1 MRTVRITAKTIEAA
15 VAEGLEK
22 LGISREEA
30 VVHVVEQPSSGLF
43 GLIHKKMAVVDIS
56 APDEE
61 VPEDT
66 ATEAAPAEEAKAE
79 EPVEEVKEEKPVE
92 AAKAEEKPAE
102 EASAEEKVEAPAEEK
117 KAEREEPTF
126 DPEEQK
132 KVAEEAKTFLTGVFA
147 GMHLAVTMECRM
159 TEERIMINLVGDGLG
174 ILIGKH
180 GQTLDALQYLTNL
193 TAGKSFRHH
202 YFILLDVEN
211 YRERRQDTLE
221 ALARRLAGK
230 VKRTGEEVRLEPMA
244 AGERRIIHLAL
255 QDDHAVST
263 DSEGEA
269 PYRYVVIRPKD

>member
-61 VPEDT
+61 AEEDT
-66 ATEAAPAEEAKAE
+66 VEEAS
-79 EPVEEVKEEKPVE
+79 
-92 AAKAEEKPAE
+92 PAE
-102 EASAEEKVEAPAEEK
+102 EASAAEIPAEEPKAEEAAPEAEEAPAEEK

-132 KVAEEAKTFLTGVFA
+132 KVAEEAKTFLAGVFA

-193 TAGKSFRHH
+193 AAGKSFRHH

-230 VKRTGEEVRLEPMA
+230 VKRTGEEIRLEPMA

-269 PYRYVVIRPKD
+269 PYRYVVIRPKN

>member
-66 ATEAAPAEEAKAE
+66 VEEASPAEEAPAAEIPAEEAKEETPAEETPAE
-79 EPVEEVKEEKPVE
+79 EP
-92 AAKAEEKPAE
+92 KAEEAAPEAE
-102 EASAEEKVEAPAEEK
+102 EAPAEEK

-132 KVAEEAKTFLTGVFA
+132 KVAEEAKTFLAGVFA

-193 TAGKSFRHH
+193 AAGKSFRHH

>member
-61 VPEDT
+61 AEEETVE
-66 ATEAAPAEEAKAE
+66 EASPAEETPAAE
-79 EPVEEVKEEKPVE
+79 I
-92 AAKAEEKPAE
+92 PAE
-102 EASAEEKVEAPAEEK
+102 EAPAEEK

-132 KVAEEAKTFLTGVFA
+132 KVAEEAKTFLAGVFA

-193 TAGKSFRHH
+193 AAGKSFRHH

-230 VKRTGEEVRLEPMA
+230 VKRTGEEIRLEPMA

-269 PYRYVVIRPKD
+269 PYRYVVIRPKN